1 MSLPVDV
8 ICWFIGGLW
17 VFFPLDYMPEACPY
31 RWVQFGGFR
40 WVGLFCAFSLL
51 TTITKNL
58 SLERIGGFCEKIVT
72 FFGFWGGVLVSFE
85 AVV

>member
-1 MSLPVDV
+1 MTLKVLLLIVVCKGS
-8 ICWFIGGLW
+8 
-17 VFFPLDYMPEACPY
+17 
-31 RWVQFGGFR
+31 
-40 WVGLFCAFSLL
+40 AFSLL